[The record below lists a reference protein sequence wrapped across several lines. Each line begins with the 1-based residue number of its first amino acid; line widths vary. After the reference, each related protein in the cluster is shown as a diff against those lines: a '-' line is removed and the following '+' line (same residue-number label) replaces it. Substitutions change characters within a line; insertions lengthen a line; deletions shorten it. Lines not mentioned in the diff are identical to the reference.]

1 MRTVTKK
8 EFKSFKSL
16 IPETL
21 VLSIEDNQGKDS
33 MELEDAESWLH
44 MEIAF
49 SASAPVWWPENK
61 KCTDLI
67 TEGYAQQ
74 SAYIGEDEVTFTKEQ
89 LNELSALVADRV
101 SFE

>member
-1 MRTVTKK
+1 MRTVTEQ
-8 EFKSFKSL
+8 EFKLFKSL

-21 VLSIEDNQGKDS
+21 VLDIEDNQGKDS
-33 MELEDAESWLH
+33 MELEDAEGWLH

-49 SASAPVWWPENK
+49 SASAPAWWPENK

-74 SAYIGEDEVTFTKEQ
+74 SAYVGEDEVNFTDDQ
-89 LNELSALVADRV
+89 LNEISELIAVRV
-101 SFE
+101 RFE